1 MWRFVFNVLWVL
13 DDVFIYYNNM
23 KFFIKDCDND
33 FLFLINCVS
42 YYGEFWWNND
52 CLWMIFI
59 RNNFNDFGWYN
70 WYIGSYK

>member
-1 MWRFVFNVLWVL
+1 MFNVNICIIVLWVL

-23 KFFIKDCDND
+23 KFFIKDSDND

-52 CLWMIFI
+52 CL
-59 RNNFNDFGWYN
+59 
-70 WYIGSYK
+70 

>member
-1 MWRFVFNVLWVL
+1 MYCLYILRIIIIYIYNVIEFNVNICIIVLWVL

-52 CLWMIFI
+52 CL
-59 RNNFNDFGWYN
+59 
-70 WYIGSYK
+70 